1 MKNMLIPALIAL
13 AVVLV
18 LAFLLPKLMYERGA
32 GTPTPTPIEA
42 YSKKCFGFEKTYQK
56 GEGGMVKHYCLGI
69 AYEAKVRVVETGMF
83 KDSGAE
89 ALSVTFVP
97 KKRELEFTGLQHTL
111 YQDEPWDIRNTDT
124 YFDPQTGTFFVK
136 LILMKSKPAPEGMM
150 VDMSLFF
157 TETVSVPEGASK
169 VLFGSDEA
177 DITSQIEGW
186 KKSSG
191 RVSEQERAYASTVEE
206 SPSVVKICKEAP
218 FDVAVTEYKNDAGEM
233 GGYFAEYNW
242 KPGTDMMN
250 HPPAYLYDSKGE
262 RTGTADFY
270 NSEGKNNEF
279 NSAHDKLKKEFPVT
293 RKVKCT

>member
-1 MKNMLIPALIAL
+1 MLIPALIAL

-150 VDMSLFF
+150 VDENLFF
-157 TETVSVPEGASK
+157 SSAVLVPDGTTR
-169 VLFGSDEA
+169 VLFGNDEV

-191 RVSEQERAYASTVEE
+191 RGSEDEYVYTEPAEGNAIGQITMNDDASLTVDLYADGGGQMQ
-206 SPSVVKICKEAP
+206 VVLNVGDK
-218 FDVAVTEYKNDAGEM
+218 DYDMWLTHV
-233 GGYFAEYNW
+233 GG
-242 KPGTDMMN
+242 
-250 HPPAYLYDSKGE
+250 LSKGE
-262 RTGTADFY
+262 Q
-270 NSEGKNNEF
+270 
-279 NSAHDKLKKEFPVT
+279 KLVPSFLQ
-293 RKVKCT
+293 